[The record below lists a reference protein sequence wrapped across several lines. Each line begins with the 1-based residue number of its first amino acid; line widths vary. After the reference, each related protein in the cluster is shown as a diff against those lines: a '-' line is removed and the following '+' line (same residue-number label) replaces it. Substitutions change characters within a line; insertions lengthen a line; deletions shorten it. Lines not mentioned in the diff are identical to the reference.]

1 MRVNTKIVNA
11 FKGSPHI
18 DNYLQLPRE
27 VFELQACQ
35 PCGPSAAQGPHC
47 TTTSEKR
54 QVCPTFIKRD
64 NTEWIFTCN
73 PFSSEAVMCQT
84 CPGFLLKPESSECLG
99 RSYPHFF
106 EMQTLARSLRARL
119 ATSLVPKKTTLTEV
133 PDTFVT
139 FAGQKGKPRT

>member
-1 MRVNTKIVNA
+1 MLLRVNTYIGN
-11 FKGSPHI
+11 
-18 DNYLQLPRE
+18 DLQLPRE
-27 VFELQACQ
+27 VFELQAFQ

-47 TTTSEKR
+47 ATTTSEKL
-54 QVCPTFIKRD
+54 QVWQVYRKHD
-64 NTEWIFTCN
+64 DTEWIFTCN
-73 PFSSEAVMCQT
+73 PSSSEAVMCQT